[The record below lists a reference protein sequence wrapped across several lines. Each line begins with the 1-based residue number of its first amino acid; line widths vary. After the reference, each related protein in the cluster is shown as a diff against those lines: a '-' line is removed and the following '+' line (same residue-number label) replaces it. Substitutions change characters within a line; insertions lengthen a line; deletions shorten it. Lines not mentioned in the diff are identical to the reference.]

1 MEPTS
6 SRRNPSETL
15 LISGRQCGRRGA
27 LSWRRRASP
36 ARLPSFCALSITASR
51 PAGREWWSSPSG
63 SPCWRESMR
72 WCTRASPSRKRWRLR
87 NPSGPWFPNRRNARR
102 DKLVQEGMRRILA
115 ALCLFAVSALA
126 ANVRLYL
133 KDGTYQMV
141 REYAVQQDRVHYYS
155 IERSD
160 WEDIPLDLV
169 DLKRTERE
177 IADRQAT
184 VEQES
189 KVVAAEEKVEHEQQ
203 REASKIPQDPGVYQ
217 LTDTK
222 ELRILKAAES
232 KVHSDK
238 RRAVLKAMSP
248 IPMVTGKATVEVDG
262 SHASYN
268 VDNDAPEFYIQL
280 SAEEQ
285 FGIIRLVPKDN
296 IRIAEK
302 LTIIPVTKDVMEEP
316 EQVEIFRKQLADNG
330 LYKIWPQKALE
341 PGEYAVV
348 EFTPGKM
355 NMQIWDFAWKSGA
368 ASGKK

>member
-1 MEPTS
+1 
-6 SRRNPSETL
+6 
-15 LISGRQCGRRGA
+15 
-27 LSWRRRASP
+27 
-36 ARLPSFCALSITASR
+36 
-51 PAGREWWSSPSG
+51 
-63 SPCWRESMR
+63 
-72 WCTRASPSRKRWRLR
+72 
-87 NPSGPWFPNRRNARR
+87 
-102 DKLVQEGMRRILA
+102 MRRILA

-126 ANVRLYL
+126 ANLRLYL

-141 REYAVQQDRVHYYS
+141 REYAIQQDRVHYYS

-160 WEDIPLDLV
+160 WEDVPLDLV

-177 IADRQAT
+177 IADRKTT
-184 VEQES
+184 VEKES
-189 KVVAAEEKVEHEQQ
+189 KIIEAEEKVEHEQQ
-203 REASKIPQDPGVYQ
+203 RDVSRIPQDPGVYQ
-217 LTDTK
+217 LIDGK

-232 KVHSDK
+232 KVHTDK

-268 VDNDAPEFYIQL
+268 VDSDTPEFYIQL

-316 EQVEIFRKQLADNG
+316 EEVEIFRKQVADNG

-368 ASGKK
+368 SSGKK